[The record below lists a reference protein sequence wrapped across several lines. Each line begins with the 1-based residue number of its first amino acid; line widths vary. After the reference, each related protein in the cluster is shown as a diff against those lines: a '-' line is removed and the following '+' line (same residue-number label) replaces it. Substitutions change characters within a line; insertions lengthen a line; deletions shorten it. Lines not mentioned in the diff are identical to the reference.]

1 MGIFSLAVFVSEG
14 CVDVVRN
21 ASPAVFH
28 LERVALLD
36 AQQLLVQPP
45 VGSVPGNP
53 QKRPKIKDY

>member
-28 LERVALLD
+28 VERVALLD
-36 AQQLLVQPP
+36 AQQLLV
-45 VGSVPGNP
+45 
-53 QKRPKIKDY
+53 